1 MTVKELIEA
10 LESMDGNNLEV
21 RFWDGPKEY
30 FIQSIENI
38 SGTDDV
44 NIEIGEY
51 EEM

>member
-21 RFWDGPKEY
+21 RFWDGHKEY

-38 SGTDDV
+38 PGTDDV

>member
-1 MTVKELIEA
+1 MTVKELIKA

-38 SGTDDV
+38 PGTDDV